1 MQISCHKNPLSI
13 NDVIWVL
20 KNWKGQREH
29 KIFSSDL

>member
-1 MQISCHKNPLSI
+1 MQISCHKNPLRI

-29 KIFSSDL
+29 RIFSSDL